1 MQQAPTIGIT
11 GLTEL
16 PIASPVAVRLLQ
28 LLDDPDASARE
39 LGQLIETDPALSM
52 RVIRLAN
59 TPYYGLSRQI
69 GSAWRSVTI
78 LGFATVRAVAAS
90 AAFGLFADQ
99 GQPLPPGF
107 WDHAIET
114 AAGASVVARRLGA
127 NAGDAFS
134 AGLLH
139 DIGKALLFRHAP
151 HAVNRV
157 KSRAEREQIS
167 YLDAER
173 LELGTHHPQMGALAL
188 DALQF
193 PQEFVQ
199 AVYRHHDADGG
210 GTLLGQILVAGE
222 SLAVAFSGE
231 RPVDEPIA
239 DLGPALAQLG
249 LSTPVTQLLEDT
261 AREVE
266 TLSGFLG
273 G

>member
-1 MQQAPTIGIT
+1 MQQTIGIA

-16 PIASPVAVRLLQ
+16 PIASPVAARLLRV
-28 LLDDPDASARE
+28 LDDPDASARE

-59 TPYYGLSRQI
+59 TPYYGLSRRV
-69 GSAWRSVTI
+69 GSAWRAVTI
-78 LGFATVRAVAAS
+78 IGFATVRAIAAS

-99 GQPLPPGF
+99 KHPLPKDF
-107 WDHAIET
+107 WSHSMAT
-114 AAGASVVARRLGA
+114 AAGASVVARHLGVQP
-127 NAGDAFS
+127 GEAFS

-151 HAVNRV
+151 HAVARV
-157 KSRAEREQIS
+157 KLRAEREHIS

-173 LELGTHHPQMGALAL
+173 KELGTHHPQMASLAL

-193 PQEFVQ
+193 PADFVA
-199 AVYRHHDADGG
+199 AVFRHHEPDGG
-210 GTLLGQILVAGE
+210 GSELGRMIVAGE
-222 SLAVAFSGE
+222 SLAVALAGE
-231 RPVDEPIA
+231 PPTDEPFTTVSEG
-239 DLGPALAQLG
+239 LALVGIDA
-249 LSTPVTQLLEDT
+249 SVKSVLEET

-273 G
+273 A